1 MDRKNMDE
9 LIQTV
14 EQFISELSEVVK
26 HSNALGYEGISI
38 KLSNEL
44 ALDIIKKLQNSTSSG
59 S

>member
-1 MDRKNMDE
+1 MDE